1 MSATS
6 FRPIPAQCFLAC
18 ALACMAVAAYAAD
31 VKINVP
37 LPPSPLPTAHGDVL
51 VYELNARNLGA
62 QCLRLTA
69 VDARGGSGAALIEQ
83 TYQGDA
89 VAANTTAYTREMARA
104 VEPKVPAGEA
114 PPVDVPAGGGVVV
127 FFYLHLPPGQHAPTE
142 LTHTLA
148 FAPCQGSGAAET
160 VHYTLPVSDAAPVV
174 VGFPFRGADW
184 VAGDAV
190 NPGGTHR
197 RTLIPIRDKDGK
209 PLPGQFHVPERYAI
223 DWVMIDDKGRR
234 AVGPVDRNA
243 SYLAFGKQ
251 VVAVADGTISRVR
264 DGMPEQAPPNP
275 PPGQSTETAAGNFV
289 MEDIGNGHYAFYAHL
304 QPGSLKVKDGERVRR
319 GQVLALLGNTGNST
333 EPHLHFHVSNA
344 NDPLLSEGVPY
355 VFDAF
360 KDTGTA
366 NGMNERTGL
375 FDDVSRHAGVAE
387 HDVMP
392 GNFSIVTPETK
403 P

>member
-1 MSATS
+1 MPPPS
-6 FRPIPAQCFLAC
+6 FRQLSTRCLLAC
-18 ALACMAVAAYAAD
+18 ALACVAVAAQAAD
-31 VKINVP
+31 VEINVP
-37 LPPSPLPTAHGDVL
+37 LLPSPLPTAHGNVL
-51 VYELNARNLGA
+51 VYELNARNLGT
-62 QCLRLTA
+62 QCLRLTE
-69 VDARGGSGAALIEQ
+69 VQARGGSGASQIGQ

-89 VAANTTAYTREMARA
+89 VAANTTAYTREMTRA
-104 VEPKVPAGEA
+104 VEPKA
-114 PPVDVPAGGGVVV
+114 PVDVPAGGGVVV
-127 FFYLHLPPGQHAPTE
+127 FFYLRVPASQHVPTE
-142 LTHTLA
+142 LVHTLS
-148 FAPCQGSGAAET
+148 FSPCQGNGAILT
-160 VHYTLPVSDAAPVV
+160 VRYAMPVSDTAPVV

-190 NPGGTHR
+190 NPDGTHR
-197 RTLIPIRDKDGK
+197 RTLIPVKGKDGK
-209 PLPGQFHVPERYAI
+209 SLPGQFHVPERYAI
-223 DWVMIDDKGRR
+223 DWVMVDDKGHR

-251 VVAVADGTISRVR
+251 IVAVADGTISRVR
-264 DGMPEQAPPNP
+264 EGMPEQTPPNP
-275 PPGQSTETAAGNFV
+275 PPGQSSETAAGNYI

-333 EPHLHFHVSNA
+333 EPHLHFHVSDT

-360 KDTGTA
+360 LDTGKA
-366 NGMNERTGL
+366 DAMNERTGL
-375 FDDVSRHAGVAE
+375 FDDVSRHVGIAR

-392 GNFSIVTPETK
+392 GNFSIVTPEAK